1 MLTGSLSL
9 AYWLSTMPGNA
20 EQNILRVTAMIPRG
34 TVTTYGCVAEL
45 AGYFGAARQVGW
57 VLRRQDLANTTIP
70 WHRVVNAT
78 GAISMSIGRN
88 GSDWIQ
94 RELLLQEGI
103 PVDCSGRLPL
113 RTYLWTPDP
122 LQVLQDLAGD

>member
-1 MLTGSLSL
+1 
-9 AYWLSTMPGNA
+9 MPPTA
-20 EQNILRVTAMIPRG
+20 QQRILRVTAMIPRG
-34 TVTTYGCVAEL
+34 TVTTYGRVAEL

-57 VLRRQDLANTTIP
+57 VLCRQDPADTTIP

-78 GAISMSIGRN
+78 GAISMSTGRN

-94 RELLLQEGI
+94 RELLLEEGI
-103 PVDCSGRLPL
+103 PVDRSGRLPL

-122 LQVLQDLAGD
+122 LQVLQDLTGD

>member
-1 MLTGSLSL
+1 MC
-9 AYWLSTMPGNA
+9 STA

-34 TVTTYGCVAEL
+34 TVTTYGRVAEL

-57 VLRRQDLANTTIP
+57 VLRRQDPANTIIP

-78 GAISMSIGRN
+78 GAISMSTGRN

-94 RELLLQEGI
+94 RELLLEEGI
-103 PVDCSGRLPL
+103 PVDQAGRLPL
-113 RTYLWTPDP
+113 RAYLWTPDP
-122 LQVLQDLAGD
+122 LQVLQALTGDP

>member
-1 MLTGSLSL
+1 
-9 AYWLSTMPGNA
+9 MPPTA
-20 EQNILRVTAMIPRG
+20 QQRILQVTAMIPRG
-34 TVTTYGCVAEL
+34 TVTTYGRVAEL

-57 VLRRQDLANTTIP
+57 VLRRQDPADTTIP

-78 GAISMSIGRN
+78 GAISMSTGRN

-94 RELLLQEGI
+94 RELLLEEGV
-103 PVDCSGRLPL
+103 PVDRSGRLPL
-113 RTYLWTPDP
+113 RAYLWMPDP

>member
-1 MLTGSLSL
+1 MAPT
-9 AYWLSTMPGNA
+9 A

-34 TVTTYGCVAEL
+34 HVTTYGRVAEL

-57 VLRRQDLANTTIP
+57 VLRRQDPADTTIP

-78 GAISMSIGRN
+78 GAISMGIGRN

-94 RELLLQEGI
+94 RELLLEEGI
-103 PVDCSGRLPL
+103 PVDQAGRLPL

-122 LQVLQDLAGD
+122 LQVLQVLAGG